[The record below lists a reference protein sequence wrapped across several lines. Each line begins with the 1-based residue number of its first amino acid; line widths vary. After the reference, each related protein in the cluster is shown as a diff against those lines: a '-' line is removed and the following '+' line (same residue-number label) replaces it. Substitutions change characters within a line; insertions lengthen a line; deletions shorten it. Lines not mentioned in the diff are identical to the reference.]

1 MDIYEFISKSRLY
14 FEICLLRWQAQHELL
29 IARLPGEIFV
39 DCADHSADI
48 AAKVKDIQ
56 EHIDA
61 VIGSVQQFLEGHKE
75 LMDASSEHQRR
86 DLLDAPPAW
95 GWNLDREATQ
105 SRNDSGGRTVG
116 PARSRSPAV
125 RRRKQVPHTDK
136 RGPELFHCILCQKR
150 VSTKRDL
157 FWCGACE
164 YQICRGCQ
172 ASLSHEYKVVCANG
186 RWRCREH
193 R

>member
-14 FEICLLRWQAQHELL
+14 LEICLLRWQAQHELL

-61 VIGSVQQFLEGHKE
+61 VIGSVQQFLEGHEE

-95 GWNLDREATQ
+95 GYQTLGKSAERSIEKQDRRRA
-105 SRNDSGGRTVG
+105 
-116 PARSRSPAV
+116 SRSP
-125 RRRKQVPHTDK
+125 RRQQPDSCSWCKGRFACLST
-136 RGPELFHCILCQKR
+136 CNLCESK
-150 VSTKRDL
+150 VCNKDL
-157 FWCGACE
+157 FLVWP
-164 YQICRGCQ
+164 IFM
-172 ASLSHEYKVVCANG
+172 
-186 RWRCREH
+186 
-193 R
+193 